1 MEPATTTVTQPWLEV
16 GAALLRP
23 IAQPA
28 PASTITSTPAITRFW
43 ARVSGTASRWE
54 WPIITI
60 SGRV

>member
-16 GAALLRP
+16 GAALERP

-28 PASTITSTPAITRFW
+28 TASMTTSTPAIARFC

-60 SGRV
+60 CGRV